1 MPYYNSIERLRN
13 IMAELRKSCP
23 WDKKQTIDTLRQLT
37 IEETYELAGA
47 IIEGD
52 WQGLKEESG
61 DILLHIIF
69 YALIA
74 QEKGEFTFE
83 DVIESIC
90 NKLVQR
96 HPHIYS
102 STVVH
107 DDEDV
112 KRNWEQ
118 IKLKEGKKSILG
130 GVPKALPAI
139 VKALR
144 LQEKTKTVGFEW
156 NDISQ
161 VREKV
166 DEELTELYEAV
177 ESGRQEAI
185 EDEMGDIFFALI
197 NYARFAGVDPEAA
210 LEKTNR
216 KFIRR
221 FQGIEALAAEQGKS
235 LQGMS
240 LEEMDAMWNQIKKS
254 EH

>member
-1 MPYYNSIERLRN
+1 MPYYNSIERLHG
-13 IMAELRKSCP
+13 IMRELRTRCP
-23 WDKKQTIDTLRQLT
+23 WDKKQTIETLRQLT

-47 IIEGD
+47 ITESD

-61 DILLHIIF
+61 DILLHLVF

-74 QEKGEFTFE
+74 EEKGEFTFE
-83 DVIESIC
+83 DVIEGIC

-96 HPHIYS
+96 HPHIYAS
-102 STVVH
+102 IIVQ
-107 DDEDV
+107 DEEDV

-130 GVPKALPAI
+130 GVPTALPAI

-156 NDISQ
+156 DNIAQ
-161 VREKV
+161 VKEKV
-166 DEELTELYEAV
+166 DEELDELYEAV
-177 ESGRQEAI
+177 ESGVPEPI
-185 EDEMGDIFFALI
+185 EDEMGDIFFALV

-221 FQGIEALAAEQGKS
+221 FQGIERLAGERGQS
-235 LQGMS
+235 LQTMS
-240 LEEMDAMWNQIKKS
+240 LEEMDAMWDEIKKS
-254 EH
+254 EG